1 MRLHPIRVRQGARS
15 HTAVCREEGGVV
27 KKVRELLEEKGAQVW
42 SIAPEASVF
51 DALTMMAEKNVGA
64 LLVMDQR
71 ELVGILS
78 ERDYTRNVALQ
89 GRTAKESSVR
99 DIMSGRP
106 VCVGPEQSVE
116 ECMALMTDKR
126 VRHLPVIEG
135 NRVLGLVSIGDAV
148 KAIISEQ
155 QFMIEQLERY
165 ISS

>member
-1 MRLHPIRVRQGARS
+1 M
-15 HTAVCREEGGVV
+15 
-27 KKVRELLEEKGAQVW
+27 KKVRELLEEKGTQVW
-42 SIAPEASVF
+42 SIAPEASVL
-51 DALTMMAEKNVGA
+51 DALALMAEKNVGA
-64 LLVMDQR
+64 LLVMDQG

-78 ERDYTRNVALQ
+78 ERDYTRNVVLQ
-89 GRTAKESSVR
+89 GRTAKDSPVR

>member
-1 MRLHPIRVRQGARS
+1 M
-15 HTAVCREEGGVV
+15 